1 MSDVEYLIFD
11 VEAVGNGHLIQR
23 VRYPEEELTP
33 EEAIERYRADL
44 LEQTGRDVLPAT
56 FVDPISVAVAKV
68 TKDFR
73 LTGLTVLDPPHYRPE
88 QIIRRFWQGWEH
100 YERPTLVTF
109 NGRGYDM
116 PVLEFGAFRHGIS
129 LPAWFNV
136 ESRSFEQSRNRYNI
150 DRHIDLQDF
159 FSNFSAVRVNG
170 GLNLISN
177 LIYKPGKS
185 GIDGSQVQGLY
196 FEGQAE
202 KINDYCRCD
211 VLDTYFVFLRT
222 RVLIG
227 RISLEDE
234 RALTDDV
241 RVMLEEQAEDIPA
254 YAHYLEFWD
263 RRLEQQQ
270 QEADWLAH
278 AGFDTPGD
286 TPADENDENE
296 GTTDEQPPHS
306 HTSQESADTPLEQPL
321 PQVVTTQ
328 EQSAT
333 EPDVVAVRATELPA
347 DPPQPS

>member
-88 QIIRRFWQGWEH
+88 QIVRRFWQGWEH

-234 RALTDDV
+234 RALTEDV

-254 YAHYLEFWD
+254 YAHYLQFWD

-278 AGFDTPGD
+278 AGFDD
-286 TPADENDENE
+286 AADSLADDATENAE
-296 GTTDEQPPHS
+296 EQPPQS
-306 HTSQESADTPLEQPL
+306 DTPQESAASHQEHALPHVETEQQPATAESE
-321 PQVVTTQ
+321 VVTAK
-328 EQSAT
+328 AT
-333 EPDVVAVRATELPA
+333 ESRA
-347 DPPQPS
+347 DPS